1 MLNFLHPTAFLAL
14 LGLLIP
20 LAIHLWERRQGRRV
34 LVGSLRLLEEAD
46 EQRINH
52 LQLTD
57 LWRLLLRAL
66 ILVLFVFLLAGPVW
80 KAQPEE
86 DAPKH
91 WVLLTPGL
99 AVEGQLLAHLD
110 SLRATD
116 QPVRMLAPGFPEWT
130 MEQEGH
136 EIPLSENYWSLLR
149 ELCRQPAAPDTVTI
163 FGDPLLRYFRGE
175 RPGLSLVVRWQSL
188 PERAAIPFLVNAW
201 KNADQLEV
209 LMGLSG
215 AEGTAF
221 RRSTVPAKAGEHPL
235 PEPFP
240 PLMVE
245 EGGSPQDWEV
255 RLENGKKLITVK
267 DIPKR
272 LIHLVVGQR
281 QEEEGRYLQAAL
293 RAVAAF
299 TGLEVDIQPGSAET
313 VDEVE
318 VGDSEWL
325 FWLPE
330 QPLPPA
336 LAEVWAQAVVEYR
349 PSSHYQER
357 NLRREAGRVILQRKL
372 APEGPDL
379 RIDERLPAELIDLLF
394 AGERQYAADYD
405 QRFLADEQLAPVYT
419 AGRVE
424 RASSETALHGPL
436 WLLLL
441 VLFLVERLLAAG
453 PEWRKRSQ

>member
-1 MLNFLHPTAFLAL
+1 MLHFLHPTAFLAL
-14 LGLLIP
+14 LGLLVP
-20 LAIHLWERRQGRRV
+20 LVIHLWERRQGRRI

-66 ILVLFVFLLAGPVW
+66 ILILFVFLLAGPVW
-80 KAQPEE
+80 KMKPEE
-86 DAPKH
+86 DAPRH

-99 AVEGQLLAHLD
+99 VVEGALFTHLD
-110 SLRATD
+110 SLRAAD

-130 MEQEGH
+130 MEQETD

-149 ELCRQPAAPDTVTI
+149 ELCRLPAAPDTVTI
-163 FGDPLLRYFRGE
+163 FGDPMLRHFRGE
-175 RPGLSLVVRWQSL
+175 RPGLPLVVRWQSL
-188 PERAAIPFLVNAW
+188 PERAAIPFLVSAW
-201 KNADQLEV
+201 KNGDQLEV
-209 LMGLSG
+209 LLGLSG

-221 RRSTVPAKAGEHPL
+221 RRSAVPAKAGEHPL

-245 EGGSPQDWEV
+245 EGGSPQDWNV
-255 RLENGKKLITVK
+255 RLEGGQELAAVT

-272 LIHLVVGQR
+272 IIRLVLGQR

-299 TGLEVDIQPGSAET
+299 TGLDVDIQPGSVET
-313 VDEVE
+313 ADEAE
-318 VGDSEWL
+318 VGGNEWL

-330 QPLPPA
+330 QSLPPA
-336 LAEVWAQAVVEYR
+336 LAETWAPAVVEYR

-357 NLRREAGRVILQRKL
+357 NLRREAGRVVLQRKL

-379 RIDERLPAELIDLLF
+379 GIDERLPAELIDLLF
-394 AGERQYAADYD
+394 AEERQYAADND

-424 RASSETALHGPL
+424 KASSATPLHGPL

-441 VLFLVERLLAAG
+441 VLFLVERLLAAR
-453 PEWRKRSQ
+453 PEARKP